1 MWGRKVPKVLFEI
14 CKNRPKTPLK
24 NTNFTKK
31 TPISIHSRALGESN
45 FNPLARAR
53 WSYHFHTV
61 WEARISSVQTWGYL
75 AVKIT
80 KYVWQTIDNLL
91 NLPKISRKFPF
102 FIKKVPKVLFE
113 IFENTPKTPFF
124 SLNFT
129 QKHPQFKT
137 IIYTLENIFWPE
149 KIIEI
154 FRTSEKI
161 GQKIWQNT
169 RNILDFAEKKRKKK
183 RIKSTKVLFKIC

>member
-14 CKNRPKTPLK
+14 CKNRPRTTPK
-24 NTNFTKK
+24 NTNFTRFHQENTNFTNKI
-31 TPISIHSRALGESN
+31 PISPS
-45 FNPLARAR
+45 PLACAR

-61 WEARISSVQTWGYL
+61 WEARTSSVQTRGYL

-113 IFENTPKTPFF
+113 IWKNTPRTTFF
-124 SLNFT
+124 
-129 QKHPQFKT
+129 FKKV
-137 IIYTLENIFWPE
+137 P
-149 KIIEI
+149 
-154 FRTSEKI
+154 
-161 GQKIWQNT
+161 
-169 RNILDFAEKKRKKK
+169 
-183 RIKSTKVLFKIC
+183 KVLFGFYKFTPTHLMVANKTCRYV